1 MQNVRQDLRQD
12 NDLKCLDGLIA
23 GFGGSYDTG
32 TRSTGSCE
40 LLLEH
45 LQSARRDLL
54 GSMRGEYLSNLQF
67 AEDSL
72 SCIQD
77 KILRA
82 ETKKTLQGLL
92 SPPPA

>member
-1 MQNVRQDLRQD
+1 MRQEK
-12 NDLKCLDGLIA
+12 DLKCLDGLIA
-23 GFGGSYDTG
+23 GFGGSYDAG
-32 TRSTGSCE
+32 TRSTGSCK

-45 LQSARRDLL
+45 LLSARRDLL

-82 ETKKTLQGLL
+82 ETKKTLQRLL
-92 SPPPA
+92 SPLPA

>member
-1 MQNVRQDLRQD
+1 MPNVRQND
-12 NDLKCLDGLIA
+12 DLKRLNDLIA
-23 GFGGSYDTG
+23 GLGSSSDAG
-32 TRSTGSCE
+32 NRSQSPYK

-67 AEDSL
+67 AQDSL
-72 SCIQD
+72 SCIPD
-77 KILRA
+77 KLLRA

-92 SPPPA
+92 SPLAA

>member
-1 MQNVRQDLRQD
+1 MENLRND
-12 NDLKCLDGLIA
+12 EDLKCLDSLIA

-32 TRSTGSCE
+32 ERSTGSCE

-54 GSMRGEYLSNLQF
+54 GSMREEYLSSLQF

-72 SCIQD
+72 SCVQD

-82 ETKKTLQGLL
+82 ETRKTLQGLL
-92 SPPPA
+92 SPLAA

>member
-1 MQNVRQDLRQD
+1 VRQND
-12 NDLKCLDGLIA
+12 DLKCLDGLIA
-23 GFGGSYDTG
+23 GFGGSYDAG

-45 LQSARRDLL
+45 LRSARRDLL

-67 AEDSL
+67 AQDSL
-72 SCIQD
+72 SCIPY

-92 SPPPA
+92 SPLPA